1 VSPLFP
7 FDRAR
12 GAAVYV
18 LLIIALAAA
27 TSGGRAQSAQPK
39 PAKPDAPPPQG
50 QEQTPP
56 GGADANQPRFRAG
69 TNFVR
74 VDAYPSMKG
83 VAVRDLTA
91 DDFQVLEDGVVQK
104 VESFE
109 HVEVRGPGPDE
120 ARHEPNNPREAR
132 AIAESTTG
140 RLFVVFLDT
149 YHTEEGGSHR
159 MQRVLVNLLNKVV
172 GPDDMYAVMTPDM
185 SAADISFARKTD
197 VMEDYLAKYWFW
209 GQRERLWPEDPV
221 EQHYFECYPEQ
232 GQATSCGS
240 PLGPQQQSGTVYRG
254 IAREMVARRHEKK
267 VLDALTDLARYLR
280 GIREER
286 KAVIAISNGWL
297 LFRPNP
303 ALERHATCEGAPGL
317 GQPGVGPDGRL
328 TSDRLAHDYGYSK
341 YDCDKDRRLLA
352 NIDDWQTY
360 QDLIDDAN
368 RSNVTFYP
376 VDSRGLAAMDNLII
390 ADLPPNVDQAML
402 KNRIETLRTLATDTD
417 GIAVVDTNDLEKGL
431 RRVVDDL
438 TSYYLLG
445 YYSTN
450 GKNDGKFRKITVRV
464 KRPGVDVRAR
474 RGYRAAT
481 QDEIDRG
488 REQTLLQES
497 NAPSSPMQ
505 MALNALGSARP
516 GIPFRTSVSYAAL
529 GAADPGGEKVRLWAL
544 AELDSIVARQGE
556 WLAGGSVGVA
566 VTLPDGTELVSK
578 DAPLAAGQHAV
589 AVDLGEIDVPA
600 GEIVVRTRAKPQG
613 DGLPYTDTIRLAGV
627 GQPGRPLLLRRGP
640 TTGIKYV
647 PTANLQFQR
656 TERLRVDLPMG
667 ADAGTPTAEVLDRAG
682 KPIAVPVRAS
692 ARTEDGQTWASAEL
706 SLAPLAAGDYLIR
719 LKAGA
724 GTNTQ
729 EVLAG
734 FRLVP

>member
-7 FDRAR
+7 FVRAR
-12 GAAVYV
+12 GAALYV
-18 LLIIALAAA
+18 FLIALAAA
-27 TSGGRAQSAQPK
+27 TSGGRAQSSQSTPGTTQTQA
-39 PAKPDAPPPQG
+39 PQG
-50 QEQTPP
+50 KAQAPAT
-56 GGADANQPRFRAG
+56 AATDQPRFRAG

-74 VDAYPSMKG
+74 VDAYPSVKG

-91 DDFQVLEDGVVQK
+91 PDFEVLEDGVPQK
-104 VESFE
+104 VEAFE

-120 ARHEPNNPREAR
+120 ARYEPNNPRDAR
-132 AIAESTTG
+132 AVAESTTG

-149 YHTEEGGSHR
+149 YHTEAGGSHR

-172 GPDDMYAVMTPDM
+172 GPNDMYAVMTPDM
-185 SAADISFARKTD
+185 SASDISFARKTD

-232 GQATSCGS
+232 GTSTSCNS
-240 PLGPQQQSGTVYRG
+240 PLGSQQQSDTVYAG

-267 VLDALTDLARYLR
+267 VLDAMTDLARYLK

-303 ALERHATCEGAPGL
+303 NLERHATCEGPPGL

-328 TSDRLAHDYGYSK
+328 TSDSQAHNYGYSQ

-352 NIDDWQTY
+352 NIDDWQTFR
-360 QDLIDDAN
+360 DLIDDAN

-390 ADLPPNVDQAML
+390 ADLPPNIDQAML

-450 GKNDGKFRKITVRV
+450 GKNDGKFRKITVHV

-497 NAPSSPMQ
+497 NVPSSPMQ

-529 GAADPGGEKVRLWAL
+529 GAGDPGGKKVRLWAL
-544 AELDSIVARQGE
+544 AELDSVVARQGE
-556 WLAGGSVGVA
+556 WLSGGSVGVT
-566 VTLPDGTELVSK
+566 VTLPDGTNLTSK
-578 DAPLAAGQHAV
+578 DAPLAAGQHSV

-600 GEIVVRTRAKPQG
+600 GELVVKTRVKPQG
-613 DGLPYTDTIRLAGV
+613 EGLPYSDTIRLANV
-627 GQPGRPLLLRRGP
+627 GQPGRPLVLRRGP

-647 PTANLQFQR
+647 PTADLQFQR
-656 TERLRVDLPMG
+656 TERLRVDLPMS
-667 ADAGTPTAEVLDRAG
+667 ADGAGTPTAEVLDRAG
-682 KPIAVPVRAS
+682 KLISVPVRAS
-692 ARTEDGQTWASAEL
+692 TRTEDGQTWASAEL

-719 LKAGA
+719 LKAGV
-724 GTNTQ
+724 GEHMQ
-729 EVLAG
+729 EVLTG